1 MKKVVKAIAG
11 FLIKIRLLVLVL
23 FLGLSVA
30 SGFML
35 QDVKINYDL
44 SKYLGSETETSQA
57 LEIIQEEFGE
67 SGNLEVMIANIN
79 QDDAVDLK
87 SQFEDLDYVLSV
99 NFDEDDTNYYK
110 DSNALY
116 VILIDGNDYSENAQ
130 SVATEVKNVVTD
142 YNEVYYGGTT
152 TEKSRLKEEIETQIP
167 FILSIALSLVFIIL
181 LLTATSWLEPV
192 ILLLCSGVAVIINL
206 GTNAFFSEISYIT
219 NSVGAILQ
227 LALSIDYSIVL
238 LNAYR
243 KNLGLGMEKNE
254 AMVKGI
260 SQVINPLSASSLTT
274 IAGLVALL
282 FMSFGIGFDIGIV
295 LIKGILISFITSI
308 TFLPALIMCIDKALT
323 KTKKK
328 SIKLTGKGIF
338 IFTKKYH
345 KVVVPLTLVIIVAG
359 GVINFTQSNYTYN
372 DSNGADEE
380 ITETFGKNN
389 TIVLVYPNSNK
400 EKETAFLTD
409 IQDYHDENDKL
420 ILKDYTALSNTSQEI
435 YDIDK
440 TASKLDIS
448 EHDAELLL
456 ALYKINNN
464 PDSQLMTS
472 REFIKQADYLINN
485 DSDAL
490 DLSDAKTTN
499 AINVMQAID
508 TLGSTNYTSA
518 ELYAALKAEPL
529 DQLNSDITLRQLKSV
544 YGTYYYSSVK
554 NNELE
559 FLTALDYLVDN
570 LEATE
575 IKDELTQS
583 NKDDLV
589 DLDDS
594 LQDLTI
600 TLSQGEFQGYM
611 YVTYGM
617 YLPADQVQSIY
628 YGYFN
633 SVGTTQQTQAPLIP
647 VLKYMVDASLITDAA
662 TVADIEDYYNTLE
675 KCERMVTYQEFV
687 PLLNEIID
695 DVSSDKHTNTL
706 TAEKMQQIY
715 ILYYNDKG
723 VFDDYKL
730 TGSKLAAF
738 ILDEVK
744 NDTFLA
750 SLMSQDNINNVEDL
764 DQVINFFANS
774 NSMNYVDMANTIA
787 TLQAKLHDEVISVT
801 IDEYKVSGVYLKT
814 ALNNYA
820 AYPDS
825 VECSDLLYFLDENK
839 TKNTLLKEK
848 LTSSELEQ
856 IADGISD
863 LDTAND
869 LLIGED
875 YSRMILSVDLPNEST
890 ESTDYVNYLKDKVTE
905 YFGEDAHIAGE
916 VVSTVDLA
924 STFETDQVLITLI
937 SVISILIIVSIIF
950 KSLSLP
956 LILVIIIQG
965 AIFIAFAT
973 NPLFGTTFFMSYII
987 ASSILMGATID
998 YGILMGSTYVGK
1010 RDKYNRSGALKEA
1023 IGVALP
1029 TVFTSGLILT
1039 VCGFVIAFISTQG
1052 SISTVG
1058 LLLGKGAL
1066 ASVLL
1071 VLFALPSFL
1080 YAFDQPILE
1089 LTYQK
1094 KD

>member
-1 MKKVVKAIAG
+1 M
-11 FLIKIRLLVLVL
+11 
-23 FLGLSVA
+23 
-30 SGFML
+30 
-35 QDVKINYDL
+35 
-44 SKYLGSETETSQA
+44 
-57 LEIIQEEFGE
+57 
-67 SGNLEVMIANIN
+67 
-79 QDDAVDLK
+79 
-87 SQFEDLDYVLSV
+87 
-99 NFDEDDTNYYK
+99 
-110 DSNALY
+110 
-116 VILIDGNDYSENAQ
+116 
-130 SVATEVKNVVTD
+130 
-142 YNEVYYGGTT
+142 
-152 TEKSRLKEEIETQIP
+152 
-167 FILSIALSLVFIIL
+167 L

-308 TFLPALIMCIDKALT
+308 TFLPALIMFIDKALT

-338 IFTKKYH
+338 NFTKKYH

-440 TASKLDIS
+440 TASKLNIS

-518 ELYAALKAEPL
+518 ELYAALQSEPL

-575 IKDELTQS
+575 IKDELTQA

-589 DLDDS
+589 DLDNS

-600 TLSQGEFQGYM
+600 TLTQGEFQGYM

-617 YLPADQVQSIY
+617 YLPTDQVQSIY
-628 YGYFN
+628 YGYFS

-764 DQVINFFANS
+764 DQVIYFFANY

-856 IADGISD
+856 ITDGISD

-869 LLIGED
+869 LLVGED

>member
-67 SGNLEVMIANIN
+67 SGTLEVMIANIK
-79 QDDAVDLK
+79 QDDAIDLK

-130 SVATEVKNVVTD
+130 SVAAEVKNVVTD

-260 SQVINPLSASSLTT
+260 SQVFNPLSASSLTT

-338 IFTKKYH
+338 NFTKKYH

-389 TIVLVYPNSNK
+389 TIVLVFPNSNK

-518 ELYAALKAEPL
+518 ELYAALQSEPL

-575 IKDELTQS
+575 IKDELTQA

-589 DLDDS
+589 DLDNS

-600 TLSQGEFQGYM
+600 TLTQGEFQGYM

-617 YLPADQVQSIY
+617 YLPTDQVQSIY
-628 YGYFN
+628 YGYFS

-764 DQVINFFANS
+764 DQVIYFFANY

-856 IADGISD
+856 ITDGISD

-869 LLIGED
+869 LLVGED

-1010 RDKYNRSGALKEA
+1010 RDKYNRSDALKEA

-1066 ASVLL
+1066 VSVLL

-1094 KD
+1094 KN

>member
-1 MKKVVKAIAG
+1 
-11 FLIKIRLLVLVL
+11 
-23 FLGLSVA
+23 
-30 SGFML
+30 
-35 QDVKINYDL
+35 
-44 SKYLGSETETSQA
+44 
-57 LEIIQEEFGE
+57 
-67 SGNLEVMIANIN
+67 
-79 QDDAVDLK
+79 
-87 SQFEDLDYVLSV
+87 
-99 NFDEDDTNYYK
+99 
-110 DSNALY
+110 
-116 VILIDGNDYSENAQ
+116 
-130 SVATEVKNVVTD
+130 
-142 YNEVYYGGTT
+142 
-152 TEKSRLKEEIETQIP
+152 
-167 FILSIALSLVFIIL
+167 
-181 LLTATSWLEPV
+181 
-192 ILLLCSGVAVIINL
+192 
-206 GTNAFFSEISYIT
+206 
-219 NSVGAILQ
+219 
-227 LALSIDYSIVL
+227 
-238 LNAYR
+238 
-243 KNLGLGMEKNE
+243 
-254 AMVKGI
+254 
-260 SQVINPLSASSLTT
+260 
-274 IAGLVALL
+274 
-282 FMSFGIGFDIGIV
+282 
-295 LIKGILISFITSI
+295 
-308 TFLPALIMCIDKALT
+308 
-323 KTKKK
+323 
-328 SIKLTGKGIF
+328 
-338 IFTKKYH
+338 
-345 KVVVPLTLVIIVAG
+345 
-359 GVINFTQSNYTYN
+359 
-372 DSNGADEE
+372 
-380 ITETFGKNN
+380 
-389 TIVLVYPNSNK
+389 
-400 EKETAFLTD
+400 
-409 IQDYHDENDKL
+409 
-420 ILKDYTALSNTSQEI
+420 
-435 YDIDK
+435 
-440 TASKLDIS
+440 
-448 EHDAELLL
+448 
-456 ALYKINNN
+456 
-464 PDSQLMTS
+464 
-472 REFIKQADYLINN
+472 
-485 DSDAL
+485 
-490 DLSDAKTTN
+490 
-499 AINVMQAID
+499 
-508 TLGSTNYTSA
+508 
-518 ELYAALKAEPL
+518 
-529 DQLNSDITLRQLKSV
+529 
-544 YGTYYYSSVK
+544 
-554 NNELE
+554 
-559 FLTALDYLVDN
+559 
-570 LEATE
+570 
-575 IKDELTQS
+575 
-583 NKDDLV
+583 
-589 DLDDS
+589 
-594 LQDLTI
+594 
-600 TLSQGEFQGYM
+600 
-611 YVTYGM
+611 
-617 YLPADQVQSIY
+617 
-628 YGYFN
+628 
-633 SVGTTQQTQAPLIP
+633 
-647 VLKYMVDASLITDAA
+647 VDASLITDAA

-764 DQVINFFANS
+764 DQVIYFFANY

-814 ALNNYA
+814 ALNNYP